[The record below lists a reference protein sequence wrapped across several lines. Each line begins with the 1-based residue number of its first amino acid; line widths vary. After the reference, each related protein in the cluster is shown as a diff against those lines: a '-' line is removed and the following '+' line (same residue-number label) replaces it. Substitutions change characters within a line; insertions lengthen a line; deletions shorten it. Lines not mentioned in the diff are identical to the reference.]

1 MIIRQVLLQSAVSHS
16 PLTDKEIEIVNT
28 IHVRIISCL
37 KLFVA
42 PN

>member
-1 MIIRQVLLQSAVSHS
+1 MIIRQALLQSAVTHP

-28 IHVRIISCL
+28 IHVCIISGL
-37 KLFVA
+37 QLFVA